1 MDEAK
6 RFQQTQEIK
15 KAEQDRKFQSFV
27 DESPCFPDDN
37 PNLKLPQSLSG
48 IDRVEVTY
56 QMKEL
61 IHRQKDAEF
70 HAKFFRDR
78 CEQLNQK
85 IKQLETEKQGVRYFW
100 RNKVLE
106 SNTRAGEILKL
117 AITPK

>member
-1 MDEAK
+1 MPAG
-6 RFQQTQEIK
+6 
-15 KAEQDRKFQSFV
+15 SH
-27 DESPCFPDDN
+27 DDHYDYDD
-37 PNLKLPQSLSG
+37 LLSVH
-48 IDRVEVTY
+48 DRVEVTY

-85 IKQLETEKQGVRYFW
+85 IRQLETEKEGVRYFW

-106 SNTRAGEILKL
+106 GNTRAGEILKL

>member
-6 RFQQTQEIK
+6 RFQQTQERK

-27 DESPCFPDDN
+27 DESPCFPEDN

-61 IHRQKDAEF
+61 IHRQKDVEF
-70 HAKFFRDR
+70 HARFFRDR

-85 IKQLETEKQGVRYFW
+85 IRQLETEKGVRYFG

-106 SNTRAGEILKL
+106 GNTRAGEILKL